1 MVFLIL
7 RRVSSPRL
15 PWVCSNRLF
24 PGVAADS
31 IPASAAAVSMPA
43 SAAVSIPGSAA
54 EKIGESATR
63 SLGISLLILGE
74 PHCLLDG
81 RKGVGGVRGDDC
93 SEKLTTLAKLFYL
106 MVLWPMC
113 PWKRSQLTALFV
125 AALTNVKDF
134 YLSAK
139 VEKIINTYNN
149 LFVFQYRCLAM

>member
-1 MVFLIL
+1 
-7 RRVSSPRL
+7 
-15 PWVCSNRLF
+15 VCSNRLF
-24 PGVAADS
+24 PGVAAVS
-31 IPASAAAVSMPA
+31 IPASAAAVSIPA

-74 PHCLLDG
+74 PHCLLEVHWG
-81 RKGVGGVRGDDC
+81 WGGRGDDC

-125 AALTNVKDF
+125 AALTNVW
-134 YLSAK
+134 
-139 VEKIINTYNN
+139 IISDIKN
-149 LFVFQYRCLAM
+149 

>member
-1 MVFLIL
+1 MVSLIR

-31 IPASAAAVSMPA
+31 IPASAAAVSLPV

-54 EKIGESATR
+54 EKIGESAVR

-81 RKGVGGVRGDDC
+81 HLGGGGVGRGDDC

-125 AALTNVKDF
+125 AALTNVKNF
-134 YLSAK
+134 QLPAK
-139 VEKIINTYNN
+139 IEKNN
-149 LFVFQYRCLAM
+149 KYKT